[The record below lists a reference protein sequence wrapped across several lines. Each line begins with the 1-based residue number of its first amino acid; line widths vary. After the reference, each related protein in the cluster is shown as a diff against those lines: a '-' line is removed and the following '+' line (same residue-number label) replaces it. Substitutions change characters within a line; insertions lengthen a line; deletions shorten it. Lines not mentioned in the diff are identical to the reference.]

1 MAFIILYIINNSQVI
16 QIQNLMCTYGA
27 SSVSKTLYTDSRN
40 KSSYILLHVMAYI
53 ISDISE
59 ESSAFIITVNKS
71 LLGLLDPAD

>member
-1 MAFIILYIINNSQVI
+1 
-16 QIQNLMCTYGA
+16 
-27 SSVSKTLYTDSRN
+27 
-40 KSSYILLHVMAYI
+40 MAYI